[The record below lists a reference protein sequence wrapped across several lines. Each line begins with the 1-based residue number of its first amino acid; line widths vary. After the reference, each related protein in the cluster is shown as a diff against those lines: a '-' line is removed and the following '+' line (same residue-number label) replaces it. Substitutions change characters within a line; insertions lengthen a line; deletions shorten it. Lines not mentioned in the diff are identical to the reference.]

1 MSVNRS
7 ATSTGID
14 KDYFWKRDVE
24 KLTVYDLVY
33 KYLRKCADREGK
45 RKQRNCACYKF
56 QKQHARKKDLHEVA
70 PTMRI
75 NFDEGIFDNNSEQ
88 LKLYADKNVLL
99 KRTSKSSSKEC
110 IANYKK
116 AIYDGTH
123 L

>member
-56 QKQHARKKDLHEVA
+56 QKQHARKKDLYEVA

-110 IANYKK
+110 IASYKK